1 MSSIP
6 WDKILEYAKLLG
18 PYLFEI
24 IKVLLSGPHSQA
36 VENLREKG
44 LLKDNK

>member
-6 WDKILEYAKLLG
+6 WDKILEYIKLFG
-18 PYLFEI
+18 PYFIEI
-24 IKVLLSGPHSQA
+24 LKVILSGPHKQA

-44 LLKDNK
+44 ILKDNR